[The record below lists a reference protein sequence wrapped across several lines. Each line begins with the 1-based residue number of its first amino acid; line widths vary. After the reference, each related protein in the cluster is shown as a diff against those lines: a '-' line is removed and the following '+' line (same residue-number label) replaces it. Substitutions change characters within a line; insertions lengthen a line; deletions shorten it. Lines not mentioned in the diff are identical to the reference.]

1 MKLYGNVFNDKYFD
15 VNVFTDKNNMSSF
28 SNYCIYR
35 RVKYNEFISIK
46 YLLCVS
52 KFSNWDH
59 YFSSFPI
66 KSLIV
71 TMLPV

>member
-52 KFSNWDH
+52 KFPTGITI
-59 YFSSFPI
+59 FQAFQSS
-66 KSLIV
+66 L
-71 TMLPV
+71 